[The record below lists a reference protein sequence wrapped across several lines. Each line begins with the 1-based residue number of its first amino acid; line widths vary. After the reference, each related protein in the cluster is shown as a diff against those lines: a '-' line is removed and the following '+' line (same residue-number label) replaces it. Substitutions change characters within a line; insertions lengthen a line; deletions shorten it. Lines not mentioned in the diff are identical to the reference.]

1 MAMGRRLKNA
11 RLAKGYSL
19 RDVEKLTEVSAS
31 TVSRSE
37 NDQINSGLRVD
48 ILRKLSLCYGTSM
61 DYLLDDTILVPQEE
75 QAQVENALLDMLVS
89 FEQRFGVAVS
99 CLKLVRSGDYTQL
112 ANLHL
117 FVEEGLVDGR
127 GDERP
132 DLEGDSMSSSAAA
145 GEPNLAEDI

>member
-11 RLAKGYSL
+11 RLAKRYSL

-48 ILRKLSLCYGTSM
+48 ILRKLALCYGTSM
-61 DYLLDDTILVPQEE
+61 DYLLDETILVPIEE
-75 QAQVENALLDMLVS
+75 QAKFENALLMMLAA
-89 FEQRFGVAVS
+89 FERRFGVAVS

-117 FVEEGLVDGR
+117 FIEEGLVDG
-127 GDERP
+127 GSDERP
-132 DLEGDSMSSSAAA
+132 DLESDSESLSDAT
-145 GEPNLAEDI
+145 GEPDLAEDI